1 MRAPERVAR
10 VEQINVDP
18 LPSAL
23 RGSKNGVR
31 LQRWWQRY
39 RICSQAPTWLSH
51 IYALDEGSSAAF
63 DLNSIALPVN
73 TCVVAIGVIRLAV
86 NLGHQGAIA
95 A

>member
-1 MRAPERVAR
+1 LVA
-10 VEQINVDP
+10 EISY
-18 LPSAL
+18 LFT
-23 RGSKNGVR
+23 GSDLV
-31 LQRWWQRY
+31 
-39 RICSQAPTWLSH
+39 SH